1 MLKHLEGIR
10 HLHQIDSYKLSA
22 YIEHYF
28 IHYLRDTMD
37 WVDYKQIQNFEVG
50 ITPLFVDYLN
60 DFEKLKDY
68 YAADFRDRKSW
79 KKLIDKVLSKQK
91 DRSTLIR
98 VLTEQNKQHHC
109 GIRTLANIDLLG
121 NENTVA
127 VVTGQQVGICS
138 GPLYTIYKTVTAIKL
153 AEQLSAQF
161 PDYNFVPVFWVEN
174 EDHDFEEIN
183 KLNVLNPAGE
193 VQTIEYLF
201 GGKPFE
207 RNPGPVGS
215 IVIDSF
221 IDNFFDRLQ
230 TQLQES
236 EFKLPLF
243 TALRGHYRS
252 GATLGAAFVGLMN
265 QMFED
270 SGLVFLDPGN
280 VELKKILKPVF
291 QKEIAGLSKTSQMV
305 VDTSAGLE
313 EHYHAQIKAKSIN
326 LFMLHKGGRYLIEPR
341 ENDYSLKGTRQ
352 FFSKEELNS
361 IVENSPELIS
371 PNVVLRPICQ
381 DAILPT
387 LAYVGGPSEVAYF
400 AQLKPVY
407 EFFDVQMP
415 VVYPRASV
423 TIMEEKVK
431 NILEKFQVD
440 FTEIWSD
447 IDPLLIRI
455 AEQVSEV
462 KVDVLFDQL
471 HRRIHEAVAES
482 RFGIQ
487 QIDPTLS
494 GAIDSTLSRI
504 ESQLNVLKEK
514 AQSAQQRRQEVTIK
528 QIQKVAANIFPKSNF
543 QEREFNV
550 VYYMN
555 KYGPDF
561 VKWLSGEIIIDRF
574 QHQLIEL

>member
-1 MLKHLEGIR
+1 
-10 HLHQIDSYKLSA
+10 
-22 YIEHYF
+22 
-28 IHYLRDTMD
+28 MD

-153 AEQLSAQF
+153 AEQLSTQF
-161 PDYNFVPVFWVEN
+161 PDYNFVPVFWVEK

-230 TQLQES
+230 AQLQES

-243 TALRGHYRS
+243 TALRGYYRS

-265 QMFED
+265 QVFED

-387 LAYVGGPSEVAYF
+387 IAYVGGPSEVAYF

-440 FTEIWSD
+440 FTEIWSG

-462 KVDVLFDQL
+462 KVDVLFDLL

-550 VYYMN
+550 IYYMN

-561 VKWLSGEIIIDRF
+561 VKWLSGEIIIERF

>member
-1 MLKHLEGIR
+1 
-10 HLHQIDSYKLSA
+10 
-22 YIEHYF
+22 
-28 IHYLRDTMD
+28 MD

-153 AEQLSAQF
+153 AEQLSTQF
-161 PDYNFVPVFWVEN
+161 PDYNFVPVFWVEK

-243 TALRGHYRS
+243 TALRGYYRS

-265 QMFED
+265 QVFED

-381 DAILPT
+381 DAILQT
-387 LAYVGGPSEVAYF
+387 IAYVGGPSEVAYF

-440 FTEIWSD
+440 FTEIWSG

-462 KVDVLFDQL
+462 KVDVLFDLL

-550 VYYMN
+550 IYYMN

-561 VKWLSGEIIIDRF
+561 VKWLSGEIIIERF

>member
-1 MLKHLEGIR
+1 
-10 HLHQIDSYKLSA
+10 
-22 YIEHYF
+22 
-28 IHYLRDTMD
+28 MD

-153 AEQLSAQF
+153 AEQLSTQF
-161 PDYNFVPVFWVEN
+161 PDYNFVPVFWVEK

-243 TALRGHYRS
+243 TALRGYYRS

-265 QMFED
+265 QVFED

-305 VDTSAGLE
+305 IDTSAGLE

-387 LAYVGGPSEVAYF
+387 IAYVGGPSEVAYF

-415 VVYPRASV
+415 VIYPRASV

-561 VKWLSGEIIIDRF
+561 VKWLSGEIIIERF

>member
-1 MLKHLEGIR
+1 
-10 HLHQIDSYKLSA
+10 
-22 YIEHYF
+22 
-28 IHYLRDTMD
+28 MD

-50 ITPLFVDYLN
+50 ITPLFVDYLS

-68 YAADFRDRKSW
+68 YAADFRDRESW

-230 TQLQES
+230 ASFQES

-243 TALRGHYRS
+243 TALRGYYRS

-305 VDTSAGLE
+305 IDTSAGLE

-387 LAYVGGPSEVAYF
+387 IAYVGGPSEVAYF

-561 VKWLSGEIIIDRF
+561 VKWLSGEIIIERF

>member
-1 MLKHLEGIR
+1 MTLKYALTVNK
-10 HLHQIDSYKLSA
+10 QIDSYDISV
-22 YIEHYF
+22 YIIHIF
-28 IHYLRDTMD
+28 IHYLRDPMD
-37 WVDYKQIQNFEVG
+37 WIDYKQIQNFEVG

-68 YAADFRDRKSW
+68 YSGDFRYRKSW
-79 KKLIDKVLSKQK
+79 KKLIENVVAKQK
-91 DRSTLIR
+91 DRSTLVR
-98 VLTEQNKQHHC
+98 VLTEQNKQYHC

-127 VVTGQQVGICS
+127 VVTGQQVGMCT
-138 GPLYTIYKTVTAIKL
+138 GPLYTIYKTITAIKL

-161 PDYNFVPVFWVEN
+161 PEYNFVPVFWVEN
-174 EDHDFEEIN
+174 EDHDFDEIN
-183 KLNVLNPAGE
+183 KVNVINPNGDIT
-193 VQTIEYLF
+193 TIEYLI

-207 RNPGPVGS
+207 KNPGPVGN

-221 IDNFFDRLQ
+221 VEKFLEDIRA
-230 TQLQES
+230 QLQET
-236 EFKLPLF
+236 EFKGQLF
-243 TALRGHYRS
+243 DSLHGYYRPGS
-252 GATLGAAFVGLMN
+252 TLGTAFVGLLSGL
-265 QMFED
+265 FED

-280 VELKKILKPVF
+280 AELKRILKPVF
-291 QKEIAGLSKTSQMV
+291 QKEIAAMSKTSQIV
-305 VDTSAGLE
+305 IDTSAGLE

-326 LFMLHKGGRYLIEPR
+326 LFMFHKGGRYLIEPR
-341 ENDYSLKGTRQ
+341 ENDFSLKGTRQ
-352 FFSKEELNS
+352 FFSKEELNA
-361 IVENSPELIS
+361 IIEHSPELIS

-381 DAILPT
+381 DTILPT
-387 LAYVGGPSEVAYF
+387 LAYVGGPSEIAYF
-400 AQLKPVY
+400 GQLKSVY
-407 EFFDVQMP
+407 EFFEVDMP
-415 VVYPRASV
+415 VVYPRASI

-431 NILEKFQVD
+431 NILEKFQID

-447 IDPLLIRI
+447 IDPLLARI

-462 KVDVLFDQL
+462 KVDALFEQL
-471 HRRIHEAVAES
+471 HRRLREAVAES

-514 AQSAQQRRQEVTIK
+514 TQAAQQRRQEVTIK

-561 VKWLSGEIIIDRF
+561 VKWLSGEVIIDRF

>member
-1 MLKHLEGIR
+1 
-10 HLHQIDSYKLSA
+10 
-22 YIEHYF
+22 
-28 IHYLRDTMD
+28 MD

-153 AEQLSAQF
+153 AEQLSTQF
-161 PDYNFVPVFWVEN
+161 PDYNFVPVFWVEK

-243 TALRGHYRS
+243 TALRGYYRS

-265 QMFED
+265 QVFED

-387 LAYVGGPSEVAYF
+387 IAYVGGPSEVAYF

-440 FTEIWSD
+440 FTEIWSG

-462 KVDVLFDQL
+462 KVDVLFDLL

-550 VYYMN
+550 IYYMN

-561 VKWLSGEIIIDRF
+561 VKWLSGEIIIERF

>member
-1 MLKHLEGIR
+1 
-10 HLHQIDSYKLSA
+10 
-22 YIEHYF
+22 
-28 IHYLRDTMD
+28 
-37 WVDYKQIQNFEVG
+37 
-50 ITPLFVDYLN
+50 
-60 DFEKLKDY
+60 
-68 YAADFRDRKSW
+68 
-79 KKLIDKVLSKQK
+79 
-91 DRSTLIR
+91 
-98 VLTEQNKQHHC
+98 
-109 GIRTLANIDLLG
+109 
-121 NENTVA
+121 
-127 VVTGQQVGICS
+127 
-138 GPLYTIYKTVTAIKL
+138 
-153 AEQLSAQF
+153 
-161 PDYNFVPVFWVEN
+161 
-174 EDHDFEEIN
+174 
-183 KLNVLNPAGE
+183 
-193 VQTIEYLF
+193 
-201 GGKPFE
+201 
-207 RNPGPVGS
+207 
-215 IVIDSF
+215 
-221 IDNFFDRLQ
+221 
-230 TQLQES
+230 
-236 EFKLPLF
+236 
-243 TALRGHYRS
+243 
-252 GATLGAAFVGLMN
+252 MN
-265 QMFED
+265 QVFED

-387 LAYVGGPSEVAYF
+387 IAYVGGPSEVAYF

-440 FTEIWSD
+440 FTEIWSG

-462 KVDVLFDQL
+462 KVDVLFDLL

-550 VYYMN
+550 IYYMN

-561 VKWLSGEIIIDRF
+561 VKWLSGEIIIERF

>member
-1 MLKHLEGIR
+1 
-10 HLHQIDSYKLSA
+10 
-22 YIEHYF
+22 
-28 IHYLRDTMD
+28 MD
-37 WVDYKQIQNFEVG
+37 WIEYKQIQNFEVG

-91 DRSTLIR
+91 NRSTLVR

-109 GIRTLANIDLLG
+109 GIRTLENIDLLG

-127 VVTGQQVGICS
+127 IVTGQQVGICS
-138 GPLYTIYKTVTAIKL
+138 GPLYTIYKTLTAIKL
-153 AEQLSAQF
+153 AEQLSAQY

-183 KLNVLNPAGE
+183 KLNVLNPGGDL
-193 VQTIEYLF
+193 QTIEYLF
-201 GGKPFE
+201 GGKPLE

-215 IVIDSF
+215 MVLDGF
-221 IDNFFDRLQ
+221 IDGFFDRLQ
-230 TQLQES
+230 SQLQES
-236 EFKLPLF
+236 EFKAALF
-243 TALRGHYRS
+243 NELRGFYRPGTALGP
-252 GATLGAAFVGLMN
+252 AFVGLMN

-270 SGLVFLDPGN
+270 SGLVFLNPSYA
-280 VELKKILKPVF
+280 ELKNILKPIF
-291 QKEIAGLSKTSQMV
+291 QKEIAGMSKTSQIV
-305 VDTSAGLE
+305 IETSAGLE

-352 FFSKEELNS
+352 FFSKEELS
-361 IVENSPELIS
+361 TLVENSPEVIS

-387 LAYVGGPSEVAYF
+387 IAYVGGPSEVAYF

-407 EFFDVQMP
+407 ESFGVQMP
-415 VVYPRASV
+415 VIYPRASV
-423 TIMEEKVK
+423 TILEEKVK
-431 NILEKFQVD
+431 NILEKFQVG

-447 IDPLLIRI
+447 LDPLLVRI

-462 KVDVLFDQL
+462 KVDALFEQL
-471 HRRIHEAVAES
+471 HTLFHEAVAES

-504 ESQLNVLKEK
+504 DAQLNVLKEK
-514 AQSAQQRRQEVTIK
+514 TQSAQQRRQEVTIK

-561 VKWLSGEIIIDRF
+561 VKWLSGEIVIDRF
-574 QHQLIEL
+574 QHQLIDL

>member
-1 MLKHLEGIR
+1 
-10 HLHQIDSYKLSA
+10 
-22 YIEHYF
+22 
-28 IHYLRDTMD
+28 
-37 WVDYKQIQNFEVG
+37 
-50 ITPLFVDYLN
+50 
-60 DFEKLKDY
+60 
-68 YAADFRDRKSW
+68 
-79 KKLIDKVLSKQK
+79 
-91 DRSTLIR
+91 
-98 VLTEQNKQHHC
+98 
-109 GIRTLANIDLLG
+109 
-121 NENTVA
+121 
-127 VVTGQQVGICS
+127 
-138 GPLYTIYKTVTAIKL
+138 
-153 AEQLSAQF
+153 
-161 PDYNFVPVFWVEN
+161 
-174 EDHDFEEIN
+174 
-183 KLNVLNPAGE
+183 
-193 VQTIEYLF
+193 
-201 GGKPFE
+201 
-207 RNPGPVGS
+207 
-215 IVIDSF
+215 
-221 IDNFFDRLQ
+221 
-230 TQLQES
+230 
-236 EFKLPLF
+236 
-243 TALRGHYRS
+243 
-252 GATLGAAFVGLMN
+252 
-265 QMFED
+265 
-270 SGLVFLDPGN
+270 VFLDPGN

-305 VDTSAGLE
+305 IDTSAGLE

-387 LAYVGGPSEVAYF
+387 IAYVGGPSEVAYF

-471 HRRIHEAVAES
+471 HRRIREAVAES

>member
-1 MLKHLEGIR
+1 
-10 HLHQIDSYKLSA
+10 
-22 YIEHYF
+22 
-28 IHYLRDTMD
+28 MD
-37 WVDYKQIQNFEVG
+37 WVDYKQIQNFDVG

-161 PDYNFVPVFWVEN
+161 PDYNFIPVFWVEN

-183 KLNVLNPAGE
+183 KVNVLNPAGD

-230 TQLQES
+230 ASFQES

-243 TALRGHYRS
+243 TALRGYYRS

-305 VDTSAGLE
+305 IDTSAGLE

-387 LAYVGGPSEVAYF
+387 IAYVGGPSEVAYF

-415 VVYPRASV
+415 VIYPRASV

-561 VKWLSGEIIIDRF
+561 VKWLSGEIIIERF

>member
-1 MLKHLEGIR
+1 
-10 HLHQIDSYKLSA
+10 
-22 YIEHYF
+22 
-28 IHYLRDTMD
+28 MD

-50 ITPLFVDYLN
+50 ITPLFVDYLS

-161 PDYNFVPVFWVEN
+161 PDYNFIPVFWVEN

-215 IVIDSF
+215 VVIDSF

-230 TQLQES
+230 AQLQES

-243 TALRGHYRS
+243 TALRGYYRS
-252 GATLGAAFVGLMN
+252 GATLGVAFVGLMN

-270 SGLVFLDPGN
+270 SGLVFLDPAN

-305 VDTSAGLE
+305 IDTSAGLE
-313 EHYHAQIKAKSIN
+313 EHYHAQVKAKSIN

-352 FFSKEELNS
+352 FFSKEELNN

>member
-1 MLKHLEGIR
+1 
-10 HLHQIDSYKLSA
+10 
-22 YIEHYF
+22 
-28 IHYLRDTMD
+28 MD
-37 WVDYKQIQNFEVG
+37 WVDYKQIQNFDVG

-153 AEQLSAQF
+153 AEQLSTQF
-161 PDYNFVPVFWVEN
+161 PDYNFVPVFWVEK

-243 TALRGHYRS
+243 TALRGYYRS

-265 QMFED
+265 QVFED

-387 LAYVGGPSEVAYF
+387 IAYVGGPSEVAYF

-462 KVDVLFDQL
+462 KVDVLFDLL

-550 VYYMN
+550 IYYMN

-561 VKWLSGEIIIDRF
+561 VKWLSGEIIIERF

>member
-1 MLKHLEGIR
+1 
-10 HLHQIDSYKLSA
+10 
-22 YIEHYF
+22 
-28 IHYLRDTMD
+28 MD

-153 AEQLSAQF
+153 AEQLSTQF
-161 PDYNFVPVFWVEN
+161 PDYNFVPVFWVEK

-243 TALRGHYRS
+243 TALRGYYRS

-387 LAYVGGPSEVAYF
+387 IAYVGGPSEVAYF

-415 VVYPRASV
+415 VIYPRASV

-561 VKWLSGEIIIDRF
+561 VKWLSGEIIIERF

>member
-1 MLKHLEGIR
+1 
-10 HLHQIDSYKLSA
+10 
-22 YIEHYF
+22 
-28 IHYLRDTMD
+28 
-37 WVDYKQIQNFEVG
+37 
-50 ITPLFVDYLN
+50 
-60 DFEKLKDY
+60 LKDY

-98 VLTEQNKQHHC
+98 VLTEQSKQHHC

-153 AEQLSAQF
+153 AEQLSTQF
-161 PDYNFVPVFWVEN
+161 PDYNFVPVFWVEK

-243 TALRGHYRS
+243 TALRGYYRS

-265 QMFED
+265 QVFED

-387 LAYVGGPSEVAYF
+387 IAYVGGPSEVAYF

-440 FTEIWSD
+440 FTEIWSG

-462 KVDVLFDQL
+462 KVDVLFDLL

-514 AQSAQQRRQEVTIK
+514 TQSAQQRRQEVTIK

-550 VYYMN
+550 IYYMN

-561 VKWLSGEIIIDRF
+561 VKWLSGEIIIERF

>member
-1 MLKHLEGIR
+1 
-10 HLHQIDSYKLSA
+10 
-22 YIEHYF
+22 
-28 IHYLRDTMD
+28 MD
-37 WVDYKQIQNFEVG
+37 WVDYKQIQNFDVG

-161 PDYNFVPVFWVEN
+161 PDYNFIPVFWVEN
-174 EDHDFEEIN
+174 EDHDFGEIN
-183 KLNVLNPAGE
+183 KVNVLNPAGD

-230 TQLQES
+230 ASFQES

-243 TALRGHYRS
+243 TALRGYYRS

-387 LAYVGGPSEVAYF
+387 IAYVGGPSEVAYF

-440 FTEIWSD
+440 FTEIWSG

-462 KVDVLFDQL
+462 KVDVLFDLL

-550 VYYMN
+550 IYYMN

-561 VKWLSGEIIIDRF
+561 VKWLSGEIIIERF

>member
-1 MLKHLEGIR
+1 
-10 HLHQIDSYKLSA
+10 
-22 YIEHYF
+22 
-28 IHYLRDTMD
+28 MD
-37 WVDYKQIQNFEVG
+37 WVDYKQIQNFDVG

-161 PDYNFVPVFWVEN
+161 PDYNFIPVFWVEN
-174 EDHDFEEIN
+174 EDHDFGEIN
-183 KLNVLNPAGE
+183 KVNVLNPAGD

-230 TQLQES
+230 ASFQES

-243 TALRGHYRS
+243 TALRGYYRS

-305 VDTSAGLE
+305 IDTSAGLE

-387 LAYVGGPSEVAYF
+387 IAYVGGPSEVAYF

-415 VVYPRASV
+415 VIYPRASV

-561 VKWLSGEIIIDRF
+561 VKWLSGEIIIERF

>member
-1 MLKHLEGIR
+1 
-10 HLHQIDSYKLSA
+10 
-22 YIEHYF
+22 
-28 IHYLRDTMD
+28 MD
-37 WVDYKQIQNFEVG
+37 WVDYKQIQNFDVG

-153 AEQLSAQF
+153 AEQLSTQF
-161 PDYNFVPVFWVEN
+161 PDYNFVPVFWVEK

-243 TALRGHYRS
+243 TALRGYYRS

-265 QMFED
+265 QVFED

-387 LAYVGGPSEVAYF
+387 IAYVGGPSEVAYF

-440 FTEIWSD
+440 FTEIWSG

-462 KVDVLFDQL
+462 KVDVLFDLL

-514 AQSAQQRRQEVTIK
+514 AQSAQQRRQEVSIK

-550 VYYMN
+550 IYYMN

-561 VKWLSGEIIIDRF
+561 VKWLSGEIIIERF

>member
-1 MLKHLEGIR
+1 
-10 HLHQIDSYKLSA
+10 
-22 YIEHYF
+22 
-28 IHYLRDTMD
+28 MD
-37 WVDYKQIQNFEVG
+37 WIDYKQIQNFEVG
-50 ITPLFVDYLN
+50 VTPLFVDYLN
-60 DFEKLKDY
+60 DFEKLKEY

-79 KKLIDKVLSKQK
+79 KKLIDKVLSKRK

-98 VLTEQNKQHHC
+98 VLTEQNKQYHC

-121 NENTVA
+121 NDNTVA
-127 VVTGQQVGICS
+127 IVTGQQVGICS

-161 PDYNFVPVFWVEN
+161 SDYNFVPVFWVEN

-183 KLNVLNPAGE
+183 KVNLINPNGE
-193 VQTIEYLF
+193 IQTVEYLF

-207 RNPGPVGS
+207 RNPGAVGN
-215 IVIDSF
+215 IVIDNF
-221 IDNFFDRLQ
+221 IEKFFENMQ
-230 TQLQES
+230 AQLQET
-236 EFKLPLF
+236 EFKAQLF
-243 TALRGHYRS
+243 ASLRGYYRAGS
-252 GATLGAAFVGLMN
+252 TLGTAFVGLLN

-270 SGLVFLDPGN
+270 SGLIFLDPGN
-280 VELKKILKPVF
+280 TELKKIVKPVF
-291 QKEIAGLSKTSQMV
+291 QKEVAEMSKTSQRV
-305 VDTSAGLE
+305 IDRGAELE
-313 EHYHAQIKAKSIN
+313 EHYHAQIKAKPIN

-341 ENDYSLKGTRQ
+341 EHDYSLKGTRQ
-352 FFSKEELNS
+352 FFSKEELNNL
-361 IVENSPELIS
+361 VENSPELIS

-381 DAILPT
+381 DTLLPT
-387 LAYVGGPSEVAYF
+387 LAYVGGPSEIAYF

-407 EFFDVQMP
+407 ESFEVQMP

-431 NILEKFQVD
+431 NILDKFQVD
-440 FTEIWSD
+440 FTEIWSA

-462 KVDVLFDQL
+462 KVDTLFDQL
-471 HRRIHEAVAES
+471 HRRVQEAVAES

-494 GAIDSTLSRI
+494 GAIDSTLTRI

-514 AQSAQQRRQEVTIK
+514 TQSAQQRRQEVTIK

>member
-1 MLKHLEGIR
+1 MTKINEPPAR
-10 HLHQIDSYKLSA
+10 RPQIDSYDFSV
-22 YIEHYF
+22 YIGRNF
-28 IHYLRDTMD
+28 IHYLRETMD
-37 WVDYKQIQNFEVG
+37 WIEYKQIQNFEVG

-60 DFEKLKDY
+60 DFERLKEY
-68 YAADFRDRKSW
+68 HAADFRDRKGW
-79 KKLIDKVLSKQK
+79 KKLIEKVLSKQR
-91 DRSTLIR
+91 DRSTLVR

-127 VVTGQQVGICS
+127 VVTGQQVGICA
-138 GPLYTIYKTVTAIKL
+138 GPLYTVYKTATAIKL
-153 AEQLSAQF
+153 AEQLSTQY
-161 PDYNFVPVFWVEN
+161 PDYNFVPVFWVEG

-183 KLNVLNPAGE
+183 KINVLNPGGDI
-193 VQTIEYLF
+193 QTIEYLS
-201 GGKPFE
+201 GGKPLE
-207 RNPGPVGS
+207 KNPGPVGS
-215 IVIDSF
+215 ILIDGF
-221 IDNFFDRLQ
+221 IDGFFDRLQ
-230 TQLQES
+230 EQMQDT
-236 EFKLPLF
+236 EFKTALF
-243 TALRGHYRS
+243 AALRGYYRS
-252 GATLGAAFVGLMN
+252 GASLGSAFVGLMN
-265 QMFED
+265 QLFED
-270 SGLVFLDPGN
+270 SGLVFLSPGDA
-280 VELKKILKPVF
+280 ELKKILKPVF
-291 QKEIAGLSKTSQMV
+291 QKEVAGMSKTSQLV
-305 VDTSAGLE
+305 IDTSAGLE

-352 FFSKEELNS
+352 FFSKDELNS

-381 DAILPT
+381 DSILPT
-387 LAYVGGPSEVAYF
+387 IAYIGGPSEVAYF

-407 EFFDVQMP
+407 ESFGVQMP
-415 VVYPRASV
+415 VIYPRASV
-423 TIMEEKVK
+423 TILEEKVK
-431 NILEKFQVD
+431 SILDKFQVD
-440 FTEIWSD
+440 FTEVWSD
-447 IDPLLIRI
+447 LDPLLNRI

-462 KVDVLFDQL
+462 KVDAMFEQI
-471 HRRIHEAVAES
+471 HTRFHEAVAES

-487 QIDPTLS
+487 QVDPTLA

-504 ESQLNVLKEK
+504 DSQLSVLKEK
-514 AQSAQQRRQEVTIK
+514 TQSAQQRRQEVTIK

-561 VKWLSGEIIIDRF
+561 VKWLSGEIVIDRF

>member
-1 MLKHLEGIR
+1 
-10 HLHQIDSYKLSA
+10 
-22 YIEHYF
+22 
-28 IHYLRDTMD
+28 MD

-161 PDYNFVPVFWVEN
+161 PDYNIVPVFWVEN

-230 TQLQES
+230 AQLQES

-243 TALRGHYRS
+243 TALRGYYRS

-265 QMFED
+265 QVFED

-550 VYYMN
+550 IYYMN

-561 VKWLSGEIIIDRF
+561 VKWLSGEIIIERF

>member
-1 MLKHLEGIR
+1 
-10 HLHQIDSYKLSA
+10 
-22 YIEHYF
+22 
-28 IHYLRDTMD
+28 MD

-50 ITPLFVDYLN
+50 ITPLFLDYLN
-60 DFEKLKDY
+60 EFEKLKDY

-79 KKLIDKVLSKQK
+79 KKLIDKVLSKQN

-153 AEQLSAQF
+153 ADQLSTQF

-174 EDHDFEEIN
+174 EDHDFQEIN
-183 KLNVLNPAGE
+183 KVNVLNPGGD

-230 TQLQES
+230 AQLQDS

-243 TALRGHYRS
+243 TALRGYYRS
-252 GATLGAAFVGLMN
+252 GVPLGVAFVGLMN
-265 QMFED
+265 QVFED
-270 SGLVFLDPGN
+270 SGLVFLDPRN
-280 VELKKILKPVF
+280 VELKRTLKPLF
-291 QKEIAGLSKTSQMV
+291 QKEIAGMSKTSQIV
-305 VDTSAGLE
+305 IDTSAGLE

-352 FFSKEELNS
+352 FFSKEELNG

-387 LAYVGGPSEVAYF
+387 IAYVGGPSEVAYF

-415 VVYPRASV
+415 VVFPRASA

-462 KVDVLFDQL
+462 KVDGLFEQL

-514 AQSAQQRRQEVTIK
+514 TQSAQQRRQEVTIK

>member
-1 MLKHLEGIR
+1 
-10 HLHQIDSYKLSA
+10 
-22 YIEHYF
+22 
-28 IHYLRDTMD
+28 MD

-161 PDYNFVPVFWVEN
+161 PDYNFIPVFWVEN
-174 EDHDFEEIN
+174 EDHDFGEIN
-183 KLNVLNPAGE
+183 KVNVLNPAGD

-230 TQLQES
+230 ASFQES

-243 TALRGHYRS
+243 TALRGYYRS

-265 QMFED
+265 QVFED

-387 LAYVGGPSEVAYF
+387 IAYVGGPSEVAYF

-440 FTEIWSD
+440 FTEIWSG

-462 KVDVLFDQL
+462 KVDVLFDLL

-561 VKWLSGEIIIDRF
+561 VKWLSGEIIIERF